1 MSSSKPKKG
10 DEPTYAAATAELEQ
24 ILADIESGDADL
36 DVLAEKVERAAA
48 LLTICRQR
56 LAATE
61 TKVRKVT
68 AEIAAALEGPGKDDN
83 GRDDDAGGDDA

>member
-48 LLTICRQR
+48 LLTVCRQR

-68 AEIAAALEGPGKDDN
+68 AEIAAALEAPAG
-83 GRDDDAGGDDA
+83 GGDDADADGDAT

>member
-48 LLTICRQR
+48 LLTVCRQR

-68 AEIAAALEGPGKDDN
+68 AEIAAALEAPA
-83 GRDDDAGGDDA
+83 AGGDDDADEDGDAK